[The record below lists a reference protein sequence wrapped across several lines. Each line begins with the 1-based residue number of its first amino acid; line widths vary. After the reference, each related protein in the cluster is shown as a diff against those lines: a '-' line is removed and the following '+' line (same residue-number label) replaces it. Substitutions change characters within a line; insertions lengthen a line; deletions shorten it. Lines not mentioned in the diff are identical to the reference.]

1 MPHLILFDDEVRDHL
16 LPLTYTRPVCELRVG
31 ILTIREKWERWM
43 GGEIAFVTQDYLAEK
58 YPIDYGA
65 ENIVI
70 NGSVLPSE
78 QLCTLLKQ
86 MEFNE
91 AFLRGDEL
99 IAAKLDEAQF
109 ERLVNDEEIKELR
122 GFDLED
128 TQYLKLDRLWD
139 IFQLN
144 DQALELDFQ
153 LLTQGRTSQP
163 LSSTN
168 TVIGPSEKVFL
179 EEGAEVECAM
189 LNTARGPIYLGAN
202 AQIME
207 GSTVRG
213 GLAMGPHSVLKMG
226 AKIYGATTLGPHC
239 KLGGEV
245 NNSVLQGYSNKGHDG
260 YLGNSVI
267 GEWCNL
273 GADTNAS
280 NLRNNY
286 GEIKAWSYVDEDF
299 RKTGRQFAGLFM
311 GDHSKSGINTM
322 FNTGTVV
329 GVSANV
335 FGSGFPPKFI
345 PSFSWGGAGKLE
357 TFLAEK
363 AFEAAEYMMSRR
375 KVAFDLQ
382 ERLIMLRIF
391 EESARYRYWEMEQ
404 VE

>member
-70 NGSVLPSE
+70 NGSVMPSE

-179 EEGAEVECAM
+179 EEGAEVECAT

-245 NNSVLQGYSNKGHDG
+245 SNSVLQGYSNKGHDG

-286 GEIKAWSYVDEDF
+286 GEIKAWSYVEEDF

-363 AFEAAEYMMSRR
+363 AFEAAEHMMSRR

>member
-70 NGSVLPSE
+70 NGSVMPSE